1 MLGLQQEAE
10 ELKTALFL
18 EKLVHLSVHTEA
30 RERARFPGAVSTCI
44 WEHKDM
50 SSPLLLL
57 KRGFKV
63 LCCRQLSIIH
73 SLTVFW

>member
-10 ELKTALFL
+10 ELKIAPFL
-18 EKLVHLSVHTEA
+18 EKLVHLSVHIEA
-30 RERARFPGAVSTCI
+30 HNHVRFQGAVSRSI

-63 LCCRQLSIIH
+63 PRCKQLNMIH
-73 SLTVFW
+73 SVTVFW